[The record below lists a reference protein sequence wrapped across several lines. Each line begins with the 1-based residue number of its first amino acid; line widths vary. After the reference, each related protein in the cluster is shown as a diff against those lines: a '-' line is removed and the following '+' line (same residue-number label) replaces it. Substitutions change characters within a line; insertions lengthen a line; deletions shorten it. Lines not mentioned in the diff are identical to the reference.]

1 LEKATGKSVIAGGYS
16 TSSVPGAFTN
26 HQSPITNHL
35 QPYSGLAIAE
45 PALKQSP
52 FYVNCGPKVRRQQRC

>member
-16 TSSVPGAFTN
+16 TSSVPGAF
-26 HQSPITNHL
+26 TNHL

>member
-1 LEKATGKSVIAGGYS
+1 VGCIDWKKQQENQLLPVVI
-16 TSSVPGAFTN
+16 PLPAFPA
-26 HQSPITNHL
+26 HSPITNHL

-52 FYVNCGPKVRRQQRC
+52 FYVNCGPKVRRQQRR

>member
-26 HQSPITNHL
+26 HQSPITNH
-35 QPYSGLAIAE
+35 
-45 PALKQSP
+45 QSP
-52 FYVNCGPKVRRQQRC
+52 ITFSPIPGLLLPSRL